1 MSTHHKT
8 PRITVTISEEVERCV
23 DCPHVRLTMDGSE
36 CALRVKMYG
45 EYQGFINPEGRT
57 GIHPECPILLSI

>member
-1 MSTHHKT
+1 
-8 PRITVTISEEVERCV
+8 
-23 DCPHVRLTMDGSE
+23 MDGSE